1 MKAIL
6 IDKNNVKIALVRVDV
21 ELLKIP
27 QSNSEKTFFNEK
39 RLIEKAGIAYLL
51 TMFHPKEKLEY
62 NLNGKPFFAS
72 KSHSISIS
80 HSKNWIGLAWSSL
93 ENLGLDIETIHERI
107 EKVSERYLHPDESGF
122 VHTLKDKTIIW
133 CIKECL
139 IKLLDD
145 KTIDYKKELMTTRI
159 SDDSWTGYS
168 RLKPEKIYHFLILE
182 ENNSLICVNTTA

>member
-1 MKAIL
+1 LKAIL
-6 IDKNNVKIALVRVDV
+6 IDKNNVKIALVKVDAK
-21 ELLKIP
+21 LLEIP
-27 QSNSEKTFFNEK
+27 QNNSEKPLLSEK

-51 TMFHPKEKLEY
+51 TMFHPQETLEY
-62 NLNGKPFFAS
+62 NLNGKPFFLS
-72 KSHSISIS
+72 GSHSISIS

-107 EKVSERYLHPDESGF
+107 QKVSDRYLHPDESVF
-122 VHTLKDKTIIW
+122 VQSLKDKTIVW

-139 IKLLDD
+139 IKLLDN
-145 KTIDYKKELMTTRI
+145 KTIDFKNELMTTRI
-159 SDDSWTGYS
+159 SDDIWTGYS

>member
-1 MKAIL
+1 MNTIL
-6 IDKNNVKIALVRVDV
+6 IDINNVKIALVKVDDVLV
-21 ELLKIP
+21 EIP
-27 QSNSEKTFFNEK
+27 QSNSEKPTFNKK

-51 TMFHPKEKLEY
+51 NTFHSKEKLEY

-72 KSHSISIS
+72 RSYSISIS

-107 EKVSERYLHPDESGF
+107 EKVSERYLHQDESSF
-122 VHTLKDKTIIW
+122 VHTLKDKTIVW